1 MGSIMGKFER
11 AQKRRQRK
19 EQQRDVERGIE
30 KHKERKDKENKMK
43 TWRRDQ
49 QGNIIFKGALKFSKT
64 AIIGLAAFT
73 IIIILFAVAV
83 ITNEETAGACK
94 NPFCQF
100 LGIEDGRGSDTFAP
114 PTSSTTEERELPP

>member
-1 MGSIMGKFER
+1 MGKFER
-11 AQKRRQRK
+11 MAKRRERK

-49 QGNIIFKGALKFSKT
+49 QGNIIFKGALKISKT

-100 LGIEDGRGSDTFAP
+100 LGIDSHGTGSDTFAP
-114 PTSSTTEERELPP
+114 PTSGTTEERELPP

>member
-1 MGSIMGKFER
+1 MGKYER
-11 AQKRRQRK
+11 AAKRRQRK

-100 LGIEDGRGSDTFAP
+100 LGIDSHGKGSDTFAP
-114 PTSSTTEERELPP
+114 PTSGTTEERVLP

>member
-1 MGSIMGKFER
+1 MGKFER
-11 AQKRRQRK
+11 EAKRRQRK

-100 LGIEDGRGSDTFAP
+100 LGIDSHGKGSDTFAP
-114 PTSSTTEERELPP
+114 PTSGTTEERVLP

>member
-1 MGSIMGKFER
+1 MGKFER
-11 AQKRRQRK
+11 EAKRRQRK
-19 EQQRDVERGIE
+19 EQQRDIERGME
-30 KHKERKDKENKMK
+30 KTKERKAKENKMK

-83 ITNEETAGACK
+83 ITNEEEAGACK

-100 LGIEDGRGSDTFAP
+100 LGIDSHGKGSDTFAP
-114 PTSSTTEERELPP
+114 PTSGITEERELP